1 MRPDTGALHSRL
13 QNYAKFVALRAI
25 HTQFQSNGYICSMI
39 TYLDYPEGT
48 PVRELPFYLATEE
61 LVALELPGGSD
72 YFFMWRV
79 DPSVII
85 GRNQVYETEVNSSF
99 CHDNGISIW
108 RRKSGGGCVY
118 ADMNNIMIS
127 FITDTGRDVTTTF
140 ARYTE
145 RVAAMLRSLGMDARA
160 GSRNDVTLGPRKI
173 SGNAFYRLPNGRSIA
188 HGTML
193 FDIDLDTMTR
203 AITPPRIKLESK
215 GVDSVRSRVTCA
227 REHKPGMTL
236 EEFMQAMRNYMSDNR
251 LTLTPEQLRR
261 VEEIE
266 RPYLTEEWIRGHSP
280 RGTMAIDRRIEGAGD
295 FHIELTTRQGVIE
308 EINLSGDFFLMADL
322 DSSLL
327 DRLRGVRLSHEALT
341 AALAGI
347 DTESII
353 MGLSREAVVSLLI

>member
-1 MRPDTGALHSRL
+1 
-13 QNYAKFVALRAI
+13 
-25 HTQFQSNGYICSMI
+25 MI
-39 TYLDYPEGT
+39 TYIDYPEGT

-61 LVALELPGGSD
+61 LAALELPADSD

-79 DPSVII
+79 APSVII
-85 GRNQVYETEVNSSF
+85 GRNQVFETEVNSSF
-99 CHDNGISIW
+99 CDERGIRIW

-127 FITDTGRDVTTTF
+127 FITATGEDVSTTF

-145 RVAAMLRSLGMDARA
+145 RVAAMLRSLGLDATA
-160 GSRNDVTLGPRKI
+160 GSRNDVSVGPRKI

-227 REHKPGMTL
+227 KEHKPEMTL
-236 EEFMQAMRNYMSDNR
+236 ESFMQAMRSYMSDDR
-251 LTLTPEQLRR
+251 LTLTPRQLRR

-266 RPYLTEEWIRGHSP
+266 RPYLTHEWIRGHSP

-308 EINLSGDFFLMADL
+308 EINMSGDFFLMADL

-327 DRLRGVRLSHEALT
+327 DHLRGVSLTREAVGE
-341 AALAGI
+341 ALAGI
-347 DTESII
+347 DTRSII
-353 MGLSREAVVSLLI
+353 MGLSREDMLSLLTD